1 MRRMIPFLCLLTLS
15 CQALPAAPGKTDKK
29 LVVVVVVDQM
39 RQDQLERYRSL
50 YLGPEQ
56 GGLRR
61 LSQFGIEHQRAFH
74 DHFPTHTAVG
84 HSAISTGA
92 LPSVH
97 GVVGNRW
104 KRLGDGKLSD
114 AGWDPDSPLVGGKK
128 GSPGYS
134 PRDLT
139 APTLGDTLK
148 EATGGQSKVVA
159 VALKDRTAVLLGG
172 TSADASLWFDEES
185 GNWVTSRHYAP
196 DGSLPPFVE
205 EWNRAHHPDQDFAKE
220 WTPELL
226 PTPIPASISTGSE
239 GVAAYYAG
247 LGEAFPHKI
256 DGGHPE
262 GPSEDFYVAWTH
274 TPWGLSSTVDL
285 ALQSVDFYELG
296 KEGPTDLLY
305 VGVATLDRV
314 GHSFG
319 PDSPEALETLLQI
332 DREIAKL
339 LSGLEKK
346 VGLSNCLV
354 VLTADHG
361 ITPLATRL
369 QELRT
374 NAAQVPSTP
383 FRARLEARLAKQWS
397 GYKLDITDPYIF
409 VTTAPGKEADKPA
422 MLAALK
428 EEILATEG
436 MLTVLDSELLA
447 RGEHRGTSWEDK
459 AARSLF
465 PGRTGDLSM
474 VWRPNYQLGFQKPGG
489 TNHGTPWN
497 DDSHVPLLM
506 YGWSQRGVD
515 GRTCSP
521 RQLVSTICLTL
532 GLTPPGGCDADPL
545 PWSVPTP

>member
-1 MRRMIPFLCLLTLS
+1 MLCLLTLS
-15 CQALPAAPGKTDKK
+15 CQALPPNANAGADKK

-39 RQDQLERYRSL
+39 KQEQLERYRSL
-50 YLGPEQ
+50 YLEPEQ
-56 GGLRR
+56 GGFRR

-84 HSAISTGA
+84 HAAIATGA

-114 AGWDPDSPLVGGKK
+114 AGLDPASALVGGKK

-148 EATGGQSKVVA
+148 QASNGRAKVVA

-172 TSADASLWFDEES
+172 PAADASLWYDEES

-196 DGSLPPFVE
+196 DGTLPPFVN
-205 EWNRAHHPDQDFAKE
+205 EWNQERHPDKDFAKE
-220 WTPELL
+220 WVPELL
-226 PTPIPASISTGSE
+226 PTPLPASVSTNPD
-239 GVAAYYAG
+239 GVAGNYAA
-247 LGEAFPHKI
+247 LGDVFPHKI

-262 GPSEDFYVAWTH
+262 GPGEDFYLAWSH
-274 TPWGLSSTVDL
+274 TPWGLRSTVDL
-285 ALQSVDFYELG
+285 ALQSLDFYQLG

-305 VGVATLDRV
+305 VGLATLDRV

-319 PDSPEALETLLQI
+319 PDSPEALETLLQV
-332 DREIAKL
+332 DREVAKL
-339 LSGLEKK
+339 LAGLEQK
-346 VGLSNCLV
+346 VGLNNCLI

-361 ITPLATRL
+361 VTPLAPRL
-369 QELRT
+369 QELGS
-374 NAAQVPSTP
+374 AAGQIPATP
-383 FRARLEARLAKQWS
+383 FRSRLEARLAKQWS
-397 GYKLDITDPYIF
+397 GYKLDITDPFIF
-409 VTTAPGKEADKPA
+409 LTTAAGKEADKPA
-422 MLAALK
+422 MLEALK
-428 EEILATEG
+428 EEVLATEG
-436 MLTVLDSELLA
+436 ILTVFDNSLLA
-447 RGEHRGTSWEDK
+447 RGEHRGTTWESA

-465 PGRTGDLSM
+465 PGRSGDLSM
-474 VWRPNYQLGFQKPGG
+474 IWRPNFQLGFATPGG

-506 YGWSQRGVD
+506 YGWPQRGPD
-515 GRTCSP
+515 SRTCAP
-521 RQLVSTICLTL
+521 RQIVSTICLTL
-532 GLTPPGGCDADPL
+532 GLTPPGGCDAPPL
-545 PWSVPTP
+545 PWALKQP